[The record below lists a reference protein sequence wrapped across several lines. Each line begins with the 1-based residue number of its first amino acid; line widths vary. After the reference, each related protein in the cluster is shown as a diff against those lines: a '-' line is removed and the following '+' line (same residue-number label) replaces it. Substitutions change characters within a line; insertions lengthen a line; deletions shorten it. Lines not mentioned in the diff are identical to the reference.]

1 MNVEWKNCFRVAVSI
16 FALYLCVHFWPSVVG
31 IIGAVIGAASPLII
45 GCVIAY
51 IVNILMSMYERHYF
65 SGSTHKIVLKTRR
78 LVCMVA
84 AFLTVIAIVCIVIG
98 LVVPEFVSCIML
110 MVSAL
115 PKGIT
120 AVLQFMAKW
129 DILPEDILATLN
141 AIDWQSRVSQII
153 EVLTSGIGSVVDV
166 LITTVSSVFSGIV
179 TAFIGIIFSVY
190 LLMGKDKL
198 MRQFKRLMSH
208 YMKENVYHK
217 TMHIL
222 QVINDCFRR
231 YIVGQCTEAVILGI
245 LCTIGMSIL
254 RLPYATMI
262 GALIALTALIPIAGA
277 YIGAI
282 VGGFMIL
289 TISPIK
295 AIIFIVFIIV
305 LQQLEGNLI
314 YPRVVGSS
322 MGLPGIWVLTA
333 VTIGGGIMGIVG
345 MLLGVPMAAVVYR
358 LVREDVNKQPGELA
372 TGRTGTNVSEAS
384 DGADDIVCLDDTES
398 SKVTENLE
406 VTSQLK

>member
-1 MNVEWKNCFRVAVSI
+1 MIEWKNCIRVGISI
-16 FALYLCVHFWPSVVG
+16 FVLYLAIHFWPDVVD
-31 IIGAVIGAASPLII
+31 IFQAIIGAASPLIL
-45 GCVIAY
+45 GCIIAY

-65 SGSTHKIVLKTRR
+65 PSSTKNIVIKSRR
-78 LVCMVA
+78 PVCMIG
-84 AFLTVIAIVCIVIG
+84 AFITLVAIVCIVIG

-110 MVSAL
+110 MVSSF

-120 AVLQFMAKW
+120 AVLDFMAKW
-129 DILPEDILATLN
+129 DILSEDILATLN
-141 AIDWQSRVSQII
+141 SIDWQSRVSQIL

-179 TAFIGIIFSVY
+179 TAFLGIIFAVY
-190 LLMGKDKL
+190 LLIGKDKL
-198 MRQFKRLMSH
+198 MRQFKRVMSH
-208 YMKENVYHK
+208 YMKEKVYVK

-222 QVINDCFRR
+222 QVANDCFRR

-289 TISPIK
+289 TVSPIK
-295 AIIFIVFIIV
+295 ALIFIIFIIV

-333 VTIGGGIMGIVG
+333 VTIGGGIMGIGG

-358 LVREDVNKQPGELA
+358 LVREDVNKPSMELVNVNDNEVNEA
-372 TGRTGTNVSEAS
+372 TAETDRVENVVVQE
-384 DGADDIVCLDDTES
+384 DI
-398 SKVTENLE
+398 
-406 VTSQLK
+406 Q

>member
-1 MNVEWKNCFRVAVSI
+1 MIEWKNCIRVGISI
-16 FALYLCVHFWPSVVG
+16 FVLYLAIHFWPDVVD
-31 IIGAVIGAASPLII
+31 IFQAIIGAASPLIL
-45 GCVIAY
+45 GCIIAY

-65 SGSTHKIVLKTRR
+65 PSSTKNIVIKSRR
-78 LVCMVA
+78 PVCMIG
-84 AFLTVIAIVCIVIG
+84 AFITLVAIVCIVIG

-110 MVSAL
+110 MVSSF
-115 PKGIT
+115 PKGIA
-120 AVLQFMAKW
+120 AVLDFMAKW
-129 DILPEDILATLN
+129 DILSEDILATLN
-141 AIDWQSRVSQII
+141 SIDWQSRVSQIL

-179 TAFIGIIFSVY
+179 TAFLGIIFAVY
-190 LLMGKDKL
+190 LLIGKDKL
-198 MRQFKRLMSH
+198 MRQFKRVMSH
-208 YMKENVYHK
+208 YMKEKVYVK

-222 QVINDCFRR
+222 QVANDCFRR

-289 TISPIK
+289 TVSPIK
-295 AIIFIVFIIV
+295 ALIFIIFIIV

-333 VTIGGGIMGIVG
+333 VTIGGGIMGIGG

-358 LVREDVNKQPGELA
+358 LVREDVNKPSMELVNVNDNEVNEA
-372 TGRTGTNVSEAS
+372 TAETDHVENVVVQE
-384 DGADDIVCLDDTES
+384 DI
-398 SKVTENLE
+398 
-406 VTSQLK
+406 Q

>member
-1 MNVEWKNCFRVAVSI
+1 MIEWKNCIRVGISI
-16 FALYLCVHFWPSVVG
+16 FVLYLAIHFWPDVVD
-31 IIGAVIGAASPLII
+31 IFQAIIGAASPLIL
-45 GCVIAY
+45 GCIIAY

-65 SGSTHKIVLKTRR
+65 PNSTKKIVIKSRR
-78 LVCMVA
+78 PVCLIGAFITLV
-84 AFLTVIAIVCIVIG
+84 AIVCIVIG

-110 MVSAL
+110 MVSSF

-120 AVLQFMAKW
+120 AVLDFMAKW

-141 AIDWQSRVSQII
+141 SIDWQSRVSQIL

-179 TAFIGIIFSVY
+179 TAFLGIIFAVY
-190 LLMGKDKL
+190 LLIGKDKL
-198 MRQFKRLMSH
+198 MRQFKRVMSH
-208 YMKENVYHK
+208 YMKEKIYNK

-222 QVINDCFRR
+222 QVANDCFRR

-245 LCTIGMSIL
+245 LCTIGMTIF

-289 TISPIK
+289 TVSPIK
-295 AIIFIVFIIV
+295 ALIFIIFIIV
-305 LQQLEGNLI
+305 LQQIEGNLI

-333 VTIGGGIMGIVG
+333 VTIGGGIMGIGG

-358 LVREDVNKQPGELA
+358 LVREDVNKTPKVVA
-372 TGRTGTNVSEAS
+372 TVNSNEENENTVQT
-384 DGADDIVCLDDTES
+384 DQTES
-398 SKVTENLE
+398 VAVQEE
-406 VTSQLK
+406 I